1 MKTTHVKNAVLC
13 LAAVAALLV
22 PGRADAGVKASY
34 LYNLANFSGTV
45 RYSWV
50 RPVVDAERSEVYV
63 LTGDTVTVFNDSG
76 MEVYSFGEDLAV
88 GRFEDVAVESDG
100 NILLLSYL
108 NDRFVVTR
116 CDYRGEARS
125 RIEIRNL
132 PPNFAEFSP
141 SRLFVRAGNIYL
153 ADVFRNKIAV
163 TDPDGAFRKGYEVAP
178 MIADFEKQD
187 GSESNITGFTVDNR
201 GNIFFTVGTIFKV
214 FRLSPDGTLSGFGD
228 AGNLPGK
235 FNVVAGV
242 ATDDNGYIYVT
253 DSLRAAVSVFDKD
266 FNFQLQFS
274 QRGLE
279 PGSLIAPMELVVDRK
294 GRVYVTQ
301 ARNRGVSVFRVT
313 YD

>member
-1 MKTTHVKNAVLC
+1 MKTIHVNKAVLC
-13 LAAVAALLV
+13 LAAACALFV
-22 PGRADAGVKASY
+22 PGRAHAGVKASY

-45 RYSWV
+45 RYNWV
-50 RPVVDAERSEVYV
+50 RPVVDPERNEIYV
-63 LTGDTVTVFNDSG
+63 LTGDTVTVFNESG

-116 CDYRGEARS
+116 CNYRGEARS

-132 PPNFAEFSP
+132 PTNFAEFSP

-163 TDPDGAFRKGYEVAP
+163 TDTDGVFRKGYEVAP
-178 MIADFEKQD
+178 MIADFEKQA
-187 GSESNITGFTVDNR
+187 GSESNFTGFTVDDR
-201 GNIFFTVGTIFKV
+201 GIIFFTVGAIFKV
-214 FRLSPDGTLSGFGD
+214 FRLSPDGTLSAFGD
-228 AGNLPGK
+228 PGNLPGK

-242 ATDDNGYIYVT
+242 ATDDSGYIYVT

-274 QRGLE
+274 QRGLD

-313 YD
+313 HD